1 MLEEVLKLQGKNGL
15 IGGYATATMLT
26 LLSIKDYMLRYDGVS
41 NSNLKTYLQ
50 KQERIVAVIESMYLN
65 IKYPYEGHIADG
77 RYWDTLLAASALL
90 SAGEN
95 P

>member
-1 MLEEVLKLQGKNGL
+1 MLEEVLKYQGKNGL
-15 IGGYATATMLT
+15 IGGYA
-26 LLSIKDYMLRYDGVS
+26 
-41 NSNLKTYLQ
+41 
-50 KQERIVAVIESMYLN
+50 RIVTVIESMYLN